1 MVATSHTPNTRP
13 SRSVARGLRGRVRA
27 HLLTDSR
34 AGAFGRPSWVSGVR
48 VGLVVLVGLTAWAVA
63 SISVWMVPAYL
74 ALMVLIFVM
83 PQGRRPSKPASE
95 PGTEPIR
102 FGVFA
107 IDKSLRVDRAA
118 GSDHIRSVDEPLD
131 SGLEADEAAIELS
144 GSVPDSAGSEAVKP
158 RRGRGRAR
166 KSAKAVAELAP
177 DSAVATWIRVGPGK
191 FVRADSINQAVDPA
205 GVEEFGVET
214 VPATDAPPAP
224 ATSAPAPPAAL
235 LAEQDPL
242 DSLETTPGDGAMI
255 VSSDDGVLGS
265 VTEEYGIT
273 PSAFGPAREV
283 SPSAEDPG
291 QDLSGVV
298 AQPEDELAS
307 LTSLDVKTSWLG
319 EDAERPRWRR
329 QTFRGR
335 SVRVSRGIASA
346 IVGVDPAS
354 SRRHVRTPPRPRT
367 LVWSPFA
374 PNARVQQA
382 ARRAFGRI
390 NHVQRALRAR
400 SPPSRS

>member
-166 KSAKAVAELAP
+166 KSAKAVAE
-177 DSAVATWIRVGPGK
+177 
-191 FVRADSINQAVDPA
+191 
-205 GVEEFGVET
+205 
-214 VPATDAPPAP
+214 
-224 ATSAPAPPAAL
+224 SAPIPPW
-235 LAEQDPL
+235 P
-242 DSLETTPGDGAMI
+242 PGSA
-255 VSSDDGVLGS
+255 SDRANLSGPIASIRPSIRLGS
-265 VTEEYGIT
+265 R
-273 PSAFGPAREV
+273 S
-283 SPSAEDPG
+283 
-291 QDLSGVV
+291 
-298 AQPEDELAS
+298 LA
-307 LTSLDVKTSWLG
+307 
-319 EDAERPRWRR
+319 WRR
-329 QTFRGR
+329 FRQR
-335 SVRVSRGIASA
+335 TRLPLPQRQ
-346 IVGVDPAS
+346 
-354 SRRHVRTPPRPRT
+354 RRRLPPRCWPSKTRLT
-367 LVWSPFA
+367 RWKP
-374 PNARVQQA
+374 PQA
-382 ARRAFGRI
+382 MGR
-390 NHVQRALRAR
+390 
-400 SPPSRS
+400 